1 MPALQMGDGCGG
13 AALGGKTSQLVSFP
27 RGASTSAVVQC
38 AQQACSEAA
47 KRSGGFVAGMT
58 PSLDHRIGGARSPIF
73 ASPKTWHRP
82 AGVEVDPHRFQP
94 WRKPRGG
101 DGRPGNGD
109 AALLAQIRGL
119 ELKLQLRESAA
130 GGGPAAADGSLQRPY
145 IDSGSAGR
153 HHKAAWKALGVVD

>member
-13 AALGGKTSQLVSFP
+13 AALARGKTSQLVSFP

-109 AALLAQIRGL
+109 AALLANINPDNMFPLLLVCGL
-119 ELKLQLRESAA
+119 YVAYMGCCFVSKRTDVA
-130 GGGPAAADGSLQRPY
+130 R
-145 IDSGSAGR
+145 R
-153 HHKAAWKALGVVD
+153 